1 MKECA
6 DLCDLKTC
14 FLCQRCLPDWLP
26 AVAAHKKNFEV
37 KKGEQLFRE
46 GEPVTGIYFVFKG
59 TIKVHK
65 KWDAE
70 KELILRFDR
79 KGDIMGYLGL
89 GDNPIYPVTATAIE
103 PSSVC
108 FLEIDF
114 FESTLKVNN
123 GLTYSLMRRMAN
135 DLHDSQKSMRDLAH
149 MSVKAR
155 IAQAFIALR
164 NRFGIRENGLVDL
177 EITRQDIAS
186 YAGASYETLFKVV
199 NEFSSRGLV
208 ELIGKNILIRDEQAL
223 LDIIKQDNRA

>member
-1 MKECA
+1 
-6 DLCDLKTC
+6 
-14 FLCQRCLPDWLP
+14 
-26 AVAAHKKNFEV
+26 
-37 KKGEQLFRE
+37 
-46 GEPVTGIYFVFKG
+46 
-59 TIKVHK
+59 
-65 KWDAE
+65 
-70 KELILRFDR
+70 
-79 KGDIMGYLGL
+79 MGYLGL